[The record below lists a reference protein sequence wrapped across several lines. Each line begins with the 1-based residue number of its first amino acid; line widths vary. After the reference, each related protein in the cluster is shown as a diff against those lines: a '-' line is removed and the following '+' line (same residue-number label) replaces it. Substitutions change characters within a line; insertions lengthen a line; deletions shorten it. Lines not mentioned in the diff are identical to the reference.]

1 MVIIFMRPL
10 FYSFVIIF
18 KKLAADWLIQC
29 LWKNNENL
37 KIEEFHLKCQILKDL
52 YDLSAKFNAVT
63 PAIEIQNN
71 SMFDI
76 QQK

>member
-1 MVIIFMRPL
+1 MSGIG
-10 FYSFVIIF
+10 
-18 KKLAADWLIQC
+18 KG
-29 LWKNNENL
+29 KNNENLNL

-63 PAIEIQNN
+63 PAIQIQNN
-71 SMFDI
+71 SMFDF